1 MMTCLFKLGCFLVV
15 CPKGFQ
21 VVSLISRNLPT
32 DGDGDGDD
40 FPLVG
45 NDSPEGDC
53 AIIREC
59 SDGQCSQT
67 ASCGNDGERPCYPA
81 LDTCGECPIG
91 TFKNETGTSVCQPC
105 PPGVNGIVGLTS
117 TAGNGSVSVDDC
129 IVGKVS

>member
-21 VVSLISRNLPT
+21 VVSLISRNLLT

-40 FPLVG
+40 FQIVG
-45 NDSPEGDC
+45 NDCPEGDC
-53 AIIREC
+53 AIFG
-59 SDGQCSQT
+59 SVPDGQCSQT
-67 ASCGNDGERPCYPA
+67 ASCGNDGERPCYLPWILA
-81 LDTCGECPIG
+81 VNVPIG